1 MHPIFHGIDPS
12 MTGRKCKQWWNLRED
27 RTIILSGFCVTLISA
42 AMLDVTWYSLIITV
56 SNRSDYCCSASS
68 TDFLTSHPDAMHQD
82 LFGRKRQ
89 TSYRYFLH
97 WELFTRTLSGFERTN
112 CKRKLWGLE
121 DNRTRQHARDYLSFR
136 NALSV
141 IKRIINGTRFYEKAC
156 AHCSNKCYADT
167 FINHGKS
174 FDKLL
179 S

>member
-1 MHPIFHGIDPS
+1 MS
-12 MTGRKCKQWWNLRED
+12 KR
-27 RTIILSGFCVTLISA
+27 
-42 AMLDVTWYSLIITV
+42 
-56 SNRSDYCCSASS
+56 SNYCSANS

-82 LFGRKRQ
+82 QFDRKSTNFVSILFALLIIY
-89 TSYRYFLH
+89 TV
-97 WELFTRTLSGFERTN
+97 TLSVSSERIVNGN
-112 CKRKLWGLE
+112 CESSKIIG
-121 DNRTRQHARDYLSFR
+121 RQHARDYLSFR

-156 AHCSNKCYADT
+156 AHWSNKCYADT